1 MDNTYIE
8 YKDISDYIL
17 EKIDYMLGLT
27 DFISQRLDDIEQ
39 MDKNKRELD
48 GGIHHDITIS
58 VK

>member
-27 DFISQRLDDIEQ
+27 DFIL
-39 MDKNKRELD
+39 KRELD
-48 GGIHHDITIS
+48 GGIHHDITVS